1 MRFRLTAMK
10 ARFWPGRL
18 ARKLLKK
25 VGDLDLTTDGMG
37 RLTVID
43 KMMLRELTAVRQ
55 AGEAFVEKIRT
66 KLAGLQR
73 RLQVRAENRDHKNAG
88 RADRIEQGR
97 LWRKEGVYEKT
108 LHIDLP
114 RLARIAV
121 YIFLSGLDFYVFA
134 QAWAVGSDSRT
145 GEVNWW
151 IGGLLGLVVFVAGFL
166 AAVQLKRVVVAA
178 RQRELLADAVG
189 RNPALVVLA
198 SNPLFLA
205 LAGAFFNVM
214 VVLGFLV
221 RVANETAEANV
232 FMVAMAAL
240 IPLLAAVTELFL
252 YDPMQREEVRPNL
265 IDRILE
271 YRRAR
276 VARKLELREGRIERV
291 LDGVRER
298 YDVEKEVLKIEL
310 GDRGI
315 RLEGGLP

>member
-1 MRFRLTAMK
+1 MRFRSTALR

-25 VGDLDLTTDGMG
+25 IGDLDVTTDGLG

-66 KLAGLQR
+66 KLTGLER
-73 RLQVRAENRDHKNAG
+73 RLQVRTENRAHKNAQ

-114 RLARIAV
+114 RLARVAV
-121 YIFLSGLDFYVFA
+121 YAFLSGLDFYIFA
-134 QAWAVGSDSRT
+134 QAWAIGTDSRT

-151 IGGLLGLVVFVAGFL
+151 IGGLLGLVVFGAGFL
-166 AAVQLKRVVVAA
+166 AAVQLKRVVVSR
-178 RQRELLADAVG
+178 RQRELLAEALKP
-189 RNPALVVLA
+189 NPRLVVLA

-205 LAGAFFNVM
+205 LSGAFFIVM
-214 VVLGFLV
+214 VLLGFLV
-221 RVANETAEANV
+221 RVSNETTEANV

-240 IPLLAAVTELFL
+240 IPLLAAVAELFL

-265 IDRILE
+265 IDRVLE

-276 VARKLELREGRIERV
+276 VARKLELREERIDRV

-298 YDVEKEVLKIEL
+298 YDVEKEVLKVEL

-315 RLEGGLP
+315 HLEGGMP